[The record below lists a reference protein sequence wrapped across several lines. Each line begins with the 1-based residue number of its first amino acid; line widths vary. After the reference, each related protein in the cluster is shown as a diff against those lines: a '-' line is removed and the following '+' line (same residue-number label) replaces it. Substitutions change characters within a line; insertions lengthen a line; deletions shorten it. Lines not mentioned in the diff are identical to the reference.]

1 MSMILQHVDGSYL
14 MNFKDQANIKQGSWQ
29 TISCP
34 KRNTIFSASRFPS
47 PATQVIDQDHQ
58 LWILSA
64 SAPFNFCYLHV
75 QICLTG
81 GKGPFFFYQI
91 LTTRQVMWH
100 AIIRSPILDQ
110 QTAQRNITEAHNNH
124 DLQLTHWTA
133 GLLLSSKLQNQ
144 LCVCVILSPHSHSP
158 TLKHL
163 TSLVNGCS
171 FYPWTKI
178 MNLDSFFP

>member
-14 MNFKDQANIKQGSWQ
+14 MNFKDQANIKQGNWQ
-29 TISCP
+29 IISCH
-34 KRNTIFSASRFPS
+34 KRNTIFGASRYPS

-58 LWILSA
+58 LWILPT
-64 SAPFNFCYLHV
+64 SAPFNFCYLQV

-81 GKGPFFFYQI
+81 RKGSFCYQI

-110 QTAQRNITEAHNNH
+110 QTAQKNITEAHNNR
-124 DLQLTHWTA
+124 DLQLTHQTA
-133 GLLLSSKLQNQ
+133 GLLLSSKPQNQ
-144 LCVCVILSPHSHSP
+144 LCVCVIPSPHSHSS
-158 TLKHL
+158 TLMHL
-163 TSLVNGCS
+163 TSLVNGCQ

-178 MNLDSFFP
+178 INLDSFFP